1 MDISVVIAQV
11 LGIFFVVM
19 GIAMV
24 ANSKAT
30 VAAIEE
36 STLHKGVMYL
46 WGIVALLVGATI
58 VVLNNVWTSGLPL
71 FVTILGWLA
80 IIKAAFILLAPGA
93 AASMYRKFG
102 KGGMVVFCGVVV
114 FVVGVLLLY
123 K

>member
-114 FVVGVLLLY
+114 FVVGAVLLY